1 VLRIAICCRA
11 ALCAHE
17 QHVSRAVQARSCIR
31 AALRTCVAHAIED
44 AARYALLLKDPIV
57 SVQRR
62 EPTKPEPRR
71 YRQPERALAVAY
83 HEAGHCCR
91 FGWPWRRC
99 ARRLVWQVS
108 RKSPPAHS
116 LVGCLAIGCTART
129 KLRLAVTLRSSS
141 PSSKHIEAV
150 CSTAA
155 SQQSL
160 ALRWLN
166 NAPVFARRPNHEW
179 PARFVGFSP
188 AWREGLRPAALSL
201 LHFQSVRRGCTSRRA
216 IAAGCATLALRGG
229 LAPPATGQPVRGACA
244 DRRPAVLAGRREIA
258 ASTSPQ

>member
-1 VLRIAICCRA
+1 
-11 ALCAHE
+11 
-17 QHVSRAVQARSCIR
+17 
-31 AALRTCVAHAIED
+31 
-44 AARYALLLKDPIV
+44 
-57 SVQRR
+57 
-62 EPTKPEPRR
+62 
-71 YRQPERALAVAY
+71 
-83 HEAGHCCR
+83 
-91 FGWPWRRC
+91 
-99 ARRLVWQVS
+99 VWQVS

-216 IAAGCATLALRGG
+216 IAAGSDNPCFGFSKFRDLPIRPHLHGAFRLGTARRATSSRLWFLLGKGDWSR
-229 LAPPATGQPVRGACA
+229 LHFFQLHQQ
-244 DRRPAVLAGRREIA
+244 RRANHGH
-258 ASTSPQ
+258 QHFC